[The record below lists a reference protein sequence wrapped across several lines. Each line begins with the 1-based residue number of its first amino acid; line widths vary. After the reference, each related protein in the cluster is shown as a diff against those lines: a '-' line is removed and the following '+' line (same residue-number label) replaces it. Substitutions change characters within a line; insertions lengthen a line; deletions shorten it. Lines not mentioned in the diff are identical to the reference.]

1 MKFQVKYD
9 ANYGC
14 KVILKEQLEL
24 LSIPYEINGF
34 GMVNITKD
42 IPEDL
47 YLKLQAALNKYGI
60 EVIDNPKNAFVQK
73 IKDTIIQMVY
83 YDDKQQNTKI
93 SVYLSDKLNHSYTYI
108 SSVFSEITHTSIEN
122 YIIIQKIERA
132 KQMIVE
138 EKYTITEMAWQLNY
152 SSVAHLSKQFK
163 KTTGLTP
170 TMFQRIMKKRK
181 ISNQ

>member
-42 IPEDL
+42 IPDEL
-47 YLKLQAALNKYGI
+47 YTKLQDALNKYGI
-60 EVIDNPKNAFVQK
+60 EVINNPKNAFVQK

-93 SVYLSDKLNHSYTYI
+93 SVYLSDKLKHSYTYI